1 MLIGLRSLMRY
12 FDKFEGPKKTREFKL
27 IFKPLFLLGLIYDLL
42 FDSISLLKYRTV
54 KKNPIKSKKELMK
67 MNRALQFLRKDLS
80 YFILRL

>member
-1 MLIGLRSLMRY
+1 MRY

-54 KKNPIKSKKELMK
+54 KKNPIKFKKELMK